1 MLLVES
7 REAGE
12 TMKYIAGGLAVLITI
27 MLVRGILSL
36 SGKADDSERHTVVL
50 PRSLLIVGIIC
61 STAYGIAAVIILLQE
76 GLTASA
82 AILFLFFLLSI
93 SLVLAYLNC
102 RITYH
107 EFSFTYSNF
116 LGFKHTFSYDQIT
129 AIQGKTKDVK
139 MYVGKRIVRIEEHAI
154 GKYQFLLFAEK
165 QYRKINQGQPIPT
178 AVKKDLF
185 NGNVEEPGVFIICYV
200 LVGLLCIGAILFVAI
215 DSAPRGAD
223 DLEYASLAFERYE
236 IEDNSLHLYAQNDR
250 MYYWIPAYDELLL
263 DAEKFLTICDS
274 GAAFEIGYILY
285 DHADV
290 PYYGV
295 ESIAGEDGT
304 IYLTME
310 AIYNYHLGNIW
321 PLYLIL
327 AGLGF
332 VWFAYVA
339 AAVYVGRH
347 PERFSRRVI
356 HMFFRDDDIRKPDNK
371 TRKRST

>member
-1 MLLVES
+1 ME
-7 REAGE
+7 
-12 TMKYIAGGLAVLITI
+12 YIAGGLAVLITI

-36 SGKADDSERHTVVL
+36 PGKPDCKESQTVAL

-61 STAYGIAAVIILLQE
+61 SAAFGITAVIILLQD
-76 GLTASA
+76 GFTALA
-82 AILFLFFLLSI
+82 AISFVFSLLGI

-102 RITYH
+102 RIIYD
-107 EFSFTYSNF
+107 ESYFTYRNF
-116 LGFKHTFSYDQIT
+116 WGFKYTFSYDQIT

-139 MYVGKRIVRIEEHAI
+139 MYVGKRVVRIDELAI
-154 GKYQFLLFAEK
+154 GKYQFLFFAEK

-185 NGNVEEPGVFIICYV
+185 NGNIEQPGVFIICYV

-215 DSAPRGAD
+215 DFAPRGAD

-236 IEDNSLHLYAQNDR
+236 IEDNSLLLYAQNDR

-263 DAEKFLTICDS
+263 DAEKFFALCDS

-295 ESIAGEDGT
+295 ESVTGEDGT

-310 AIYNYHLGNIW
+310 AVYNYHSGNVW
-321 PLYLIL
+321 AFYLIFG
-327 AGLGF
+327 GLGF

-339 AAVYVGRH
+339 ASVYVGRH
-347 PERFSRRVI
+347 PEKFSRRVI
-356 HMFFRDDDIRKPDNK
+356 HMFFRDDYIRKTDNK
-371 TRKRST
+371 TGTR